1 MVPAPIY
8 AQLERD
14 ESRRHVGYVDSQGHW
29 TVGIGH
35 KLSTPLTNTVI
46 DMILRDD
53 VAAKAAELEAK
64 APWVRTLSEPRYGVL
79 LNMAF
84 NLGVTGLLG
93 FRRML
98 AAMQSADWEGAA
110 AELLDSV
117 YATQVGA
124 RAIRLARQLQD
135 DRFV

>member
-1 MVPAPIY
+1 MTIY
-8 AQLERD
+8 EQLERD
-14 ESRRHVGYVDSQGHW
+14 EDRRHVGYQDSLGHW

-35 KLSTPLTNTVI
+35 KLSTPLSDAAV

-53 VAAKAAELEAK
+53 VAAKVVELEAE
-64 APWVRTLSEPRYGVL
+64 APWVRELSEPRYGVL

-84 NLGVTGLLG
+84 NLGVAGLLD

-98 AAMQSADWEGAA
+98 AAMQAQDWEEAA

-135 DRFV
+135 DRWV